1 MENNTKKKI
10 MKSGYEK
17 PQLNI
22 IELAAEEVL
31 AVGCKMQPS
40 ATINVNNPSC
50 GIGAGCITR
59 GS

>member
-10 MKSGYEK
+10 MKSAYEK
-17 PQLNI
+17 PQLNV

-31 AVGCKMQPS
+31 AVGCKMP
-40 ATINVNNPSC
+40 AGARNAPNRPSC
-50 GIGAGCITR
+50 GIGAGCSTR